1 MKETIKYNGGRNP
14 YRKNSHKS
22 KKWEQEK
29 KSCMENLNWN
39 IIQDYVKEHQ
49 KKISSLESYI
59 ILNDMKYDE
68 LMEKYDELKYV
79 VEQEQPYLLK
89 MIETIKN

>member
-22 KKWEQEK
+22 KKWEEEK

-49 KKISSLESYI
+49 RKISSLETHI
-59 ILNDMKYDE
+59 IMNDMRYDE
-68 LMEKYDELKYV
+68 LIKKYDELKNV

-89 MIETIKN
+89 TI

>member
-14 YRKNSHKS
+14 YRKNSYKS
-22 KKWEQEK
+22 KKWEEEK

-39 IIQDYVKEHQ
+39 IIQDYVEEHQ
-49 KKISSLESYI
+49 RKISSLESHI
-59 ILNDMKYDE
+59 IFYDIKYDE
-68 LMEKYDELKYV
+68 LLKKYDELKYV

-89 MIETIKN
+89 K

>member
-39 IIQDYVKEHQ
+39 IIQDYVQEHTW
-49 KKISSLESYI
+49 KVSSLETTIQMMGEEYHE
-59 ILNDMKYDE
+59 LFMKYDE
-68 LMEKYDELKYV
+68 LHDY
-79 VEQEQPYLLK
+79 VEQNEPYLLK
-89 MIETIKN
+89 KD

>member
-22 KKWEQEK
+22 NKWEKEKKWW
-29 KSCMENLNWN
+29 MENLNWN
-39 IIQDYVKEHQ
+39 IIQDYVQHHNR
-49 KKISSLESYI
+49 KISFLETQT
-59 ILNDMKYDE
+59 ILKNLEYDE
-68 LMEKYDELKYV
+68 LLKKYDELKYV

-89 MIETIKN
+89 NN

>member
-49 KKISSLESYI
+49 RKISFLESHI
-59 ILNDMKYDE
+59 IFNNMEYDK
-68 LMEKYDELKYV
+68 LIKKYDELKYV

-89 MIETIKN
+89 K

>member
-39 IIQDYVKEHQ
+39 IIQDYVEEHQ
-49 KKISSLESYI
+49 RKISSLESHI
-59 ILNDMKYDE
+59 IFNNMEYDK
-68 LMEKYDELKYV
+68 LIKKYDELKYV

-89 MIETIKN
+89 K

>member
-39 IIQDYVKEHQ
+39 IIQDYVLKHTW
-49 KKISSLESYI
+49 KVSSLETH
-59 ILNDMKYDE
+59 LEMMGEEYDE
-68 LMEKYDELKYV
+68 LLKKYDELKYV

-89 MIETIKN
+89 TIKD

>member
-14 YRKNSHKS
+14 YRKNSHKH

-39 IIQDYVKEHQ
+39 IIQDYVQHHNR
-49 KKISSLESYI
+49 KISSLQSHI
-59 ILNDMKYDE
+59 IFNNMEYDE
-68 LMEKYDELKYV
+68 LIKKYDELKNV

-89 MIETIKN
+89 K

>member
-22 KKWEQEK
+22 KKWEDEK
-29 KSCMENLNWN
+29 KWWMENLNWN
-39 IIQDYVKEHQ
+39 IIQDYVQ
-49 KKISSLESYI
+49 KHNWKVSSLETHLQ
-59 ILNDMKYDE
+59 ILGEEYDELFKKYDE
-68 LMEKYDELKYV
+68 LEYV

-89 MIETIKN
+89 NNKN

>member
-39 IIQDYVKEHQ
+39 IIQDYVQEH
-49 KKISSLESYI
+49 KWKVSSLETTIQMMGEEYHE
-59 ILNDMKYDE
+59 LFKKYDG
-68 LMEKYDELKYV
+68 LHHM

-89 MIETIKN
+89 NNKN

>member
-39 IIQDYVKEHQ
+39 IIQNYVEEHQ
-49 KKISSLESYI
+49 RKISSLESHI
-59 ILNDMKYDE
+59 IFNDMKYDE
-68 LMEKYDELKYV
+68 LIKKYDELKYV

-89 MIETIKN
+89 NN

>member
-29 KSCMENLNWN
+29 KLCMENLNWN
-39 IIQDYVKEHQ
+39 IIQDYIE
-49 KKISSLESYI
+49 
-59 ILNDMKYDE
+59 LNSMNVIRLKTDYKLLLDEYDELFMKYDE
-68 LMEKYDELKYV
+68 LKDV
-79 VEQEQPYLLK
+79 VEQQEPYLLK
-89 MIETIKN
+89 NN

>member
-39 IIQDYVKEHQ
+39 IIQDYVQQHTWKV
-49 KKISSLESYI
+49 SSLETNIHMMSEE
-59 ILNDMKYDE
+59 YDE
-68 LMEKYDELKYV
+68 LFKKYDELKYV
-79 VEQEQPYLLK
+79 VELEQPYLLK
-89 MIETIKN
+89 NN

>member
-22 KKWEQEK
+22 KKWEEEK

-39 IIQDYVKEHQ
+39 IIQDYVEEHQ
-49 KKISSLESYI
+49 RKISSLESHI
-59 ILNDMKYDE
+59 IFYDIKYDE
-68 LMEKYDELKYV
+68 LLKKYDELKYV
-79 VEQEQPYLLK
+79 VEQEQPYH
-89 MIETIKN
+89 IF